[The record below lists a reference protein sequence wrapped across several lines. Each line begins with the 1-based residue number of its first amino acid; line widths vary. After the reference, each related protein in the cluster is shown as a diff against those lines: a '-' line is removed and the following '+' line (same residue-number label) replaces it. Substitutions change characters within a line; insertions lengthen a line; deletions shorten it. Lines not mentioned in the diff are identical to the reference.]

1 MAKRM
6 HITESSLLLFARS
19 QARSVATMLEKIEGA
34 TGSEHTLNNDVLQR
48 AGEGQIAVVHGD
60 DGRGEGADGDGGVVG
75 VEELRSVICEAMS
88 RIGALWGRLE
98 REREGLEGSNNL
110 LREKVRQTFQTRF
123 EIPRKTPRNNAA
135 LGTMAMSASVAGNDH
150 SNGIPPSINIAT
162 ASLPRSCEMT
172 LVFLTMLLSDYGSG
186 GAMHCLRER
195 CG

>member
-1 MAKRM
+1 MLSLSLSLSLCRPFLLFRVNKPANPKPCSPLIQLMAKRM

-34 TGSEHTLNNDVLQR
+34 TGSEHTLDNDVLLR
-48 AGEGQIAVVHGD
+48 AGEGHIAVVHGD
-60 DGRGEGADGDGGVVG
+60 DGRGEGADGDGGIVG

-110 LREKVRQTFQTRF
+110 LKEKVGQTFHART

-135 LGTMAMSASVAGNDH
+135 LGTMAMSASVAGNKH
-150 SNGIPPSINIAT
+150 SNWK
-162 ASLPRSCEMT
+162 
-172 LVFLTMLLSDYGSG
+172 
-186 GAMHCLRER
+186 
-195 CG
+195 